1 MAISYNLSVIG
12 DCNLSG
18 TGVITFSLI
27 DGGTPPYTVQWTSPN
42 LNYDTGSGTGFTSSR
57 TNLSSRTYEILIT
70 DSSLPQNNFLN
81 VSVPLSDGVC
91 CYVSGVQH
99 TTCGLNNGI
108 VTGSSSSDFSNAI
121 FTLYDNNDN
130 PLQTETITSNNALF
144 VNLSAGSY
152 YMVVVD
158 VGGCTG
164 RSANFIIESSNS
176 LDYGLYVVSD
186 SSCDITP
193 VGKIFVTGQTGTP
206 PYTYLWSNS
215 FTGDS
220 ITGISSGNY
229 SVTVIDSNGCSKTTA
244 TFVDKVIPVNVIS
257 TTAIQPTCLSNNG
270 SFTMLIS
277 GGTPPYYYSAST
289 GDIQISYSNQYILNG
304 LGGGFYFVEVTDAA
318 FCKTSSSVVIVSP
331 TGMSSVN
338 VVVNNSSCSSTDGSI
353 LVNVEG
359 GNSPYTYTLIYPD
372 SSSKTTSTT
381 QQNLQ
386 FTNLSTGT
394 YTLFVSDYSGCT
406 FSEEYSVLTN
416 NTFLIYGLSTGAT
429 FGNNNGVVK
438 ITKTSGGTIPYTY
451 SIDNTITDLINP
463 SDESIFFNISP
474 GQHTISV
481 TDSLGCKKT
490 AQIYVDNLPSVDFY
504 LNAKSAGA
512 GNDGEITAFIS
523 SGTPPFTFNWS
534 DNVSGN
540 PQSIKVTGLS
550 GGSYSLT
557 VTDTNNSTLQRTI
570 DIAQVNVFSS
580 YETYIVGQNDFQS
593 NTNSKYSMLKM
604 LNEGYEDLTLEHS
617 GCNLNSANFIANI
630 EVAPYGTQSATTFYT
645 TNSLTNAPDD
655 NLWLDTA
662 KNLLMSITG
671 IGDVIIDEVENTF
684 IITSDVRNQYLV
696 NGDISTLSIKLSLRI
711 EYDID
716 CMI

>member
-1 MAISYNLSVIG
+1 MALSYNLSVVG

-18 TGVITFSLI
+18 TGVITISSIF
-27 DGGTPPYTVQWTSPN
+27 GGTPPYTVQWTSPN
-42 LNYDTGSGTGFTSSR
+42 LNYDVGSATGFTSSR
-57 TNLSSRTYEILIT
+57 TNLFSRTYEILIT

-81 VSVPLSDGVC
+81 VSVPISDGVC

-108 VTGSSSSDFSNAI
+108 VTGTSSSDFSNTI

-152 YMVVVD
+152 YMTAVD

-164 RSANFIIESSNS
+164 RSESFIIESSNS

-193 VGKIFVTGQTGTP
+193 VGKIFVTGQTGAP
-206 PYTYLWSNS
+206 PYIYEWNNGFS
-215 FTGDS
+215 GDS

-229 SVTVIDSNGCSKTTA
+229 SVTVTDSNGCSKTTA

-257 TTAIQPTCLSNNG
+257 TTATQPTCLSNDG

-289 GDIQISYSNQYILNG
+289 GDIQISYSNQYTLNG

-318 FCKTSSSVVIVSP
+318 FCKTNSSVVIISP

-338 VVVNNSSCSSTDGSI
+338 VVINNSSCSSTDGSI
-353 LVNVEG
+353 QVNVAG

-372 SSSKTTSTT
+372 SSSKTNSTT
-381 QQNLQ
+381 QPNFQ
-386 FTNLSTGT
+386 FSNLSTGT

-416 NTFLIYGLSTGAT
+416 NTFVVYGLSTGAT
-429 FGNNNGVVK
+429 FGNNNGIVK
-438 ITKTSGGTIPYTY
+438 IIKTSGGTIPYTY
-451 SIDNTITDLINP
+451 SIDNTINDLRNP
-463 SDESIFFNISP
+463 SDEAIFFNISP

-481 TDSLGCKKT
+481 KDSLGCKKT

-504 LNAKSAGA
+504 LNAKSAGS

-523 SGTPPFTFNWS
+523 SGTPPFTFDWS

-550 GGSYSLT
+550 GGTYSLT
-557 VTDTNNSTLQRTI
+557 VTDSNNSTLQRTV
-570 DIAQVNVFSS
+570 DIAQINVFSS
-580 YETYIVGQNDFQS
+580 YETYVVGENNFQS
-593 NTNSKYSMLKM
+593 NTNSKYSMSKM
-604 LNEGYEDLTLEHS
+604 LNEGYEDLTVGHS
-617 GCNLNSANFIANI
+617 GCTLNSANFIANI
-630 EVAPYGTQSATTFYT
+630 QVAPYGIQSATTFYT

-684 IITSDVRNQYLV
+684 IITSDVKNQYLV
-696 NGDISTLSIKLSLRI
+696 NGDISTLSINLSLKV